1 MSFKLIGAVGFGIL
15 LGMSFGAGGGHH
27 STTTGLSDL
36 VGLGVPTAQA
46 RGRGRARGS
55 GRRQVRRVSRR
66 TSRRT
71 SRRVARRTSIAGCS
85 PWNNY
90 WNCGGVYYAQSGGV
104 YIVVN
109 P

>member
-1 MSFKLIGAVGFGIL
+1 MSFRLIGAMGFGIL
-15 LGMSFGAGGGHH
+15 LGVSFGAGGDRH
-27 STTTGLSDL
+27 STTIGLSDL

-46 RGRGRARGS
+46 RGRGSARRS
-55 GRRQVRRVSRR
+55 TRRVSRR

-85 PWNNY
+85 AWNNY
-90 WNCGGVYYAQSGGV
+90 WNCGGVYYVRSGGV

>member
-1 MSFKLIGAVGFGIL
+1 MSFRLIGAVGFGIL
-15 LGMSFGAGGGHH
+15 LGMSFGTGGSHH

-46 RGRGRARGS
+46 RGRGRVRGS
-55 GRRQVRRVSRR
+55 VHRRTRRGARRVVRRTTRRVVRR
-66 TSRRT
+66 TAIT
-71 SRRVARRTSIAGCS
+71 GCS

-90 WNCGGVYYAQSGGV
+90 WNCGGVYYVRSGDV

>member
-1 MSFKLIGAVGFGIL
+1 MSFRLLSAVGFGIL
-15 LGMSFGAGGGHH
+15 LGMNFGAGGGHH
-27 STTTGLSDL
+27 STPIGLSDL
-36 VGLGVPTAQA
+36 VGLGVSTAQA

-66 TSRRT
+66 TSRR
-71 SRRVARRTSIAGCS
+71 VARRNSIAGCS